1 MRSRVEIVTGFLG
14 AGKTT
19 FINALIDA
27 GKVEDE
33 KILVYQLENG
43 ITRVTSKYL
52 DDITVLQCADM
63 QSIKNDILSYRK
75 KNMPDRIL
83 IEYNGTCD
91 IDEVLKLIKEKE
103 IRKYVKINGIYFIA
117 DCSSYDVQIKNLKPF
132 ISPFIQNSD
141 LIILN
146 KYDENKSINI
156 EKDIKK
162 INRRA
167 YVIKNNNRFLLK
179 DNIRDAGILENSIIK
194 SFKIKVKNYL
204 VH

>member
-1 MRSRVEIVTGFLG
+1 MRTRVEIVTGFLG

-27 GKVEDE
+27 GKVKDE

-43 ITRVTSKYL
+43 ISRVTSKYL

-63 QSIKNDILSYRK
+63 RSVKNDILSYRK

-83 IEYNGTCD
+83 IEYNGTCN
-91 IDEVLKLIKEKE
+91 IDEALKLIKEKE

-117 DCSSYDVQIKNLKPF
+117 DCTSYDVQIKNLKPF

-146 KYDENKSINI
+146 KYDENSSANI
-156 EKDIKK
+156 EKDIRK
-162 INRRA
+162 INSRA
-167 YVIKNNNRFLLK
+167 FIIKNNNRFLLK

-194 SFKIKVKNYL
+194 SLKIKVKNYL
-204 VH
+204 IH